1 MTRRWETAVLAV
13 CLSVSGL
20 VALAVAFGGSAT
32 YRSIMAEYAPVTFHL
47 VLGDR
52 TARDAPIDLPALVG
66 WHDGWFAYVTG
77 EVPYPPVSFGGEVFS
92 SSEYAHMTDVR
103 QVFVTA
109 RILAILAGGIAA
121 VLVLRVSRRGRRA
134 AVLLIRDA
142 SVVAGVGV
150 AVLAGAAAVSF
161 DALFLLFH
169 EIFFPQ
175 GNFLFGPDSNL
186 IAMYPDPYWYGV
198 TLRVGL
204 TFVAAMAIIAI
215 AAAATVRQ
223 ARR

>member
-1 MTRRWETAVLAV
+1 MR
-13 CLSVSGL
+13 
-20 VALAVAFGGSAT
+20 
-32 YRSIMAEYAPVTFHL
+32 EYAPVTFHL

-52 TARDAPIDLPALVG
+52 TARDAPIDLPSLVG
-66 WHDGWFAYVTG
+66 WHDAWFAYVTG
-77 EVPYPPVSFGGEVFS
+77 EVPDPPISFGGEYFS
-92 SSEYAHMTDVR
+92 PSEYAHMKDVR

-109 RILAILAGGIAA
+109 RILAILAGGFAA

-134 AVLLIRDA
+134 GVLLIRDT

-150 AVLAGAAAVSF
+150 AALAGAAAVSF

-175 GNFLFGPDSNL
+175 GNFLFGPDSDL

-198 TLRVGL
+198 TLRVGG
-204 TFVAAMAIIAI
+204 TFVAAIAVI
-215 AAAATVRQ
+215 AFGAAATLRQ
-223 ARR
+223 PRR

>member
-1 MTRRWETAVLAV
+1 VCLAV
-13 CLSVSGL
+13 AGL

-32 YRSIMAEYAPVTFHL
+32 YRSIMREYAPVTFHL
-47 VLGDR
+47 VLGDS
-52 TARDAPIDLPALVG
+52 TARDAPIDLPALVV
-66 WHDGWFAYVTG
+66 WHDAWFAYVTG
-77 EVPYPPVSFGGEVFS
+77 EVPDPPISFGATVFTRD
-92 SSEYAHMTDVR
+92 EYSHMQDVR
-103 QVFVTA
+103 QVFVAA
-109 RILAILAGGIAA
+109 RILAILAGGFAA

-134 AVLLIRDA
+134 GVLMIRDA
-142 SVVAGVGV
+142 NVVAGAGV

-169 EIFFPQ
+169 DVLFPQ
-175 GNFLFGPDSNL
+175 GNFLFGPDSDL

-204 TFVAAMAIIAI
+204 TFVAASAVIAI
-215 AAAATVRQ
+215 AAAATLRQ